1 VPLKVSVS
9 GIRGIIGDGLDA
21 QTITAWATAFGKWL
35 PAGSVIVGRDT
46 RPSGPMVLNAV
57 TAALVS
63 TGHDVIDIGLASTPT
78 TEMAVQQSDAI
89 GGVII
94 TASHN
99 PQQWNALKL
108 LTSEGLFLTASEV
121 AQMQEMYNT
130 GGHVA
135 WDKIG
140 SQSTRQGS
148 DEAHIEALL
157 DLPWLDK
164 EAIASCNLTA
174 AVDAVEGA
182 GGRIVPML
190 LESLGVKCLPLYC
203 DMTGNFPHTPEPT
216 PANLVELGE
225 LVAGSDA
232 DIGFAVD
239 PDVDRLVLVEGSGK
253 LLSEEM
259 TLAVAVDF
267 LLGKQ
272 LGNVVV
278 NLSTTGLIEEVA
290 GKHNSTVKRSP
301 VGEIN
306 VVEVMQEC
314 DAVIGGEGNGG
325 VIYPLLH
332 SGRDALVG
340 IAMVLQY
347 IADSKQTLTEI
358 VANYPPVVMVKE
370 KFDFTGE
377 FDVEAVAN
385 ALSKLGPGS
394 LDKSDGV
401 RWSDDSCWVH
411 VRPSNTEPVVRVI
424 AEAESKEKVSLLVS
438 KTQDYLKG

>member
-1 VPLKVSVS
+1 VQLKVSVS
-9 GIRGIIGDGLDA
+9 GIRGVIGDGLDA

-35 PAGSVIVGRDT
+35 PAGVVVVGRDP
-46 RPSGPMVLNAV
+46 RPSGPMALNAV

-63 TGHDVIDIGLASTPT
+63 TGHDVIDIGIASTPT
-78 TEMAVQQSDAI
+78 TEMAVQQSDAV

-108 LTSEGLFLTASEV
+108 LTDKGLFLTASEN
-121 AQMQEMYNT
+121 AAMQKEYDS
-130 GGHVA
+130 GGHVT
-135 WDKIG
+135 WDKLG
-140 SQSTRQGS
+140 NQSS
-148 DEAHIEALL
+148 FDSADEAHIKAIMK
-157 DLPWLDK
+157 LPWLNK
-164 EAIASCNLTA
+164 EAIAACNLTA

-190 LESLGVKCLPLYC
+190 LEELGVKCQSLYC

-225 LVAGSDA
+225 LVANGDA
-232 DIGFAVD
+232 DLGFAVD
-239 PDVDRLVLVEGSGK
+239 PDVDRLVLVEGSGN

-272 LGNVVV
+272 PGDVVV

-290 GKHNSTVKRSP
+290 ARHGSTVKRSP

-306 VVEVMQEC
+306 VVEKMHLC

-325 VIYPLLH
+325 VIYPTLH
-332 SGRDALVG
+332 AGRDALVG

-347 IADSKQTLTEI
+347 IADSGKTLSDI
-358 VANYPPVVMVKE
+358 VADYPPVVMVKE
-370 KFDFTGE
+370 KFE
-377 FDVEAVAN
+377 FHGKFDPDAVSK
-385 ALSKLGPGS
+385 ALAKLGDGS

-401 RWSDDSCWVH
+401 RWSDGSCWVH
-411 VRPSNTEPVVRVI
+411 VRPSNTEPVIRVI
-424 AEAESKEKVSLLVS
+424 AEAGSQDKVNSLVI
-438 KTQDYLKG
+438 KTQGYLKG